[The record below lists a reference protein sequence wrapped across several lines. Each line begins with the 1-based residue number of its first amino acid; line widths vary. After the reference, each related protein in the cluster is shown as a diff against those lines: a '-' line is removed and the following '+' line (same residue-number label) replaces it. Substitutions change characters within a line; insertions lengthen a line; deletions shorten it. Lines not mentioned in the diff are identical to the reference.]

1 MSKIPVLVPGQP
13 FSILA
18 HLSKD
23 GADEYDMSDA
33 SSVKCRVV
41 TPDNES
47 YLSEVSTLSS
57 GDAGG
62 DWSTSK
68 VVVKFSGAD
77 TQAIQVQ
84 GAAEVELIVTLSGS
98 AIPYFIPVKIVK
110 GHT

>member
-1 MSKIPVLVPGQP
+1 VSKIPVLVPGQP

-18 HLSKD
+18 QLLKD
-23 GADEYDMSDA
+23 GAEYDMAGA

-47 YLSEVSTLSS
+47 SLSVTSTLSS
-57 GDAGG
+57 GDTGG